1 MNNIKR
7 TVIRKRMLLLTM
19 SWIFFATTTQAEIE
33 NQDITDR
40 MVTMKAENVSLA
52 DAFGM
57 IRKETGLTVFYGNQL
72 LDDRERVSFDFK
84 RKKLNE
90 VLDYLLEDKGIL
102 YELRRNRVIVLERVA
117 RNRPVNLPV
126 SPRQENPP
134 SRSVQ
139 PYYITGIVSDL
150 NGPVADVTVQVKG
163 TSRVTSTEAS
173 GQYRIQATTG
183 EVLVFRRLGYL
194 EQAIT
199 VTEGKT
205 LDVTLTE
212 SIQDID
218 EVIVV
223 GYGTVKKKDL
233 TGAVAQVKAQEV
245 NAFPNAN
252 ALQALAG
259 RAPGVHI
266 RQSSGAPGPSLSVRV
281 RGGNSIQGSNEP
293 LYVIDGFPIAGSN
306 PSVVNTADIESI
318 EILKDASATAIYG
331 SRGANGVV
339 IITTKKGKAGRTNVS
354 FETSYSTQQLIRKI
368 DLMNAQEYAH
378 FYNQQAV
385 NDKVAPYFTDD
396 QIAAFGSGFDWQD
409 FVFQRAPMATAA
421 LGVSGGNEKTQFSI
435 GGSFFGQDGIIKG
448 SNYDRYSLQSSV
460 NHQINDKFSAEL
472 NMVLSR
478 LTTERRD
485 SGGGSRGNSMIAAA
499 ISAPPILTP
508 YNEDGSYR
516 ILHTAY
522 PFLATDLRNP
532 INWINESSAQTK
544 ANVALINAAISY
556 RITPELILK
565 IAGGLEN
572 RDDRSDNYTTT
583 LFFDSPGI
591 ANISTTQ
598 QASLLNENTLNYTK
612 TFDKHTLAAVAGV
625 TYQNFINTSVNAG
638 GTDFLSDIYETY
650 NLGAAGTP
658 GVPGSNYVKSALVS
672 FLGRANYSYD
682 DRYLATVSFRRD
694 GSSRYSPGSKWGNF
708 PSAALAW
715 RISNEDFMAGISTI
729 SDLKLRASWGLTGS
743 QAIGPYT
750 TLNLLSAGKTIF
762 NNEYFNTVGPSTRLP
777 NDLTWETTEQLDIGV
792 DVGLLSNRILLT
804 ADYYL
809 KNTRDLLS
817 DVRLPASMGYTTAIR
832 NVGKVQNKGFEF
844 GIEARPFTD
853 NFSWDINANIAFN
866 RNKVVSLYNQEDV
879 LRDNI
884 GMIIVSDATS
894 ILREGRPVG
903 QFWGYI
909 EDGYDEKGDIIYR
922 DINGD
927 GSISS
932 GDKTYIGN
940 ANPDFTYGFNS
951 VMNYRNVEFS
961 FFLQGIYGNDIFN
974 ASSITNTMDY
984 GFGLNMPK
992 SVYENH
998 WTTDRTDADYPR
1010 ISRSTPVK
1018 VSTRFIEDGSYLR
1031 LKNISLGYNLPL
1043 TALNINKVQRIQ
1055 VYVSGQNLFT
1065 LTNYTWWD
1073 PETNFRLD
1081 HNSYP
1086 SAKSVTFG
1094 IRAGF

>member
-1 MNNIKR
+1 M
-7 TVIRKRMLLLTM
+7 VIGLRPLLLAM
-19 SWIFFATTTQAEIE
+19 PLLIFATATQAKNE
-33 NQDITDR
+33 NQDI
-40 MVTMKAENVSLA
+40 MAKAVTIKAENVSLA
-52 DAFGM
+52 DAFEM
-57 IRKETGLTVFYGNQL
+57 IRKQTGLTVFYGNQV
-72 LDDRERVSFDFK
+72 LDDREQVSLNFEQ
-84 RKKLNE
+84 KKLNE
-90 VLDYLLEDKGIL
+90 VLDYLLRDKEVR
-102 YELRRNRVIVLERVA
+102 YELRRNRVIVLERVIRSRSVDLPVGSGQA
-117 RNRPVNLPV
+117 DIRNRPL
-126 SPRQENPP
+126 Q
-134 SRSVQ
+134 Q
-139 PYYITGIVSDL
+139 TYIRGTVTDA
-150 NGPVADVTVQVKG
+150 NGPIANVTVAVKG
-163 TSRVTSTEAS
+163 TSRVTSTGESGNYRVEA
-173 GQYRIQATTG
+173 TEG

-194 EQAIT
+194 EKEVLVTQKGT
-199 VTEGKT
+199 V
-205 LDVTLTE
+205 DVALEE
-212 SIQDID
+212 SVQDID
-218 EVIVV
+218 EVVVV

-233 TGAVAQVKAQEV
+233 TGAVARVKTQEI

-252 ALQALAG
+252 ALQALSG

-266 RQSSGAPGPSLSVRV
+266 RQSSGAPGPGLSVRV
-281 RGGNSIQGSNEP
+281 RGGNSIKGSNEP

-306 PSVVNTADIESI
+306 PSVVNTSDIESI

-354 FETSYSTQQLIRKI
+354 FETSYSTQQLIRKLE
-368 DLMNAQEYAH
+368 LMNAQEYAR
-378 FYNQQAV
+378 FYNEQAV
-385 NDKVAPYFTDD
+385 NDNVAPYFTDE
-396 QIAAFGSGFDWQD
+396 QITAFGQGFDWQD
-409 FVFQRAPMATAA
+409 FVFRPAPMSTAA
-421 LGVSGGNEKTQFSI
+421 LGISGGNDKTQFSI

-448 SNYDRYSLQSSV
+448 SNYNRYSLQSSI
-460 NHQINDKFSAEL
+460 NHLINEKVSAEL

-485 SGGGSRGNSMIAAA
+485 SGGGNRGNSMIAAA

-532 INWINESSAQTK
+532 INWINEQTAQTN

-556 RITPELILK
+556 QITPELTLK
-565 IAGGLEN
+565 VAGGMEN

-583 LFFDSPGI
+583 RFFDSPGI
-591 ANISTTQ
+591 ANVSTTQ
-598 QASLLNENTLNYTK
+598 QASLLNENTLNFVK
-612 TFDKHTLAAVAGV
+612 TFNERHTLAAVAGI
-625 TYQNFINTSVNAG
+625 TYQNFVNTSLKAG
-638 GTDFLSDIYETY
+638 GTDFLSDIYESH

-658 GVPGSNYVKSALVS
+658 GVPGSAYAKSALVS
-672 FLGRANYSYD
+672 FLGRVNYSYD
-682 DRYLATVSFRRD
+682 DRYLATLSFRRD

-715 RISNEDFMAGISTI
+715 RVSNEDFMNDVSALSE
-729 SDLKLRASWGLTGS
+729 LKLRASWGLSGS
-743 QAIGPYT
+743 QAIDPYT

-777 NDLTWETTEQLDIGV
+777 NDLTWETTEQFDVGMDIGIF
-792 DVGLLSNRILLT
+792 SNRILVT

-832 NVGKVQNKGFEF
+832 NVGKIQNKGFEF
-844 GIEARPFTD
+844 GVEARPFT
-853 NFSWDINANIAFN
+853 NEFSWDIIANIAFN
-866 RNKVVSLYNQEDV
+866 RNKVISLYNHEDV
-879 LRDNI
+879 LRDNV

-922 DINGD
+922 DLNGD
-927 GSISS
+927 GNISS
-932 GDKTYIGN
+932 ADKTYIGD
-940 ANPDFTYGFNS
+940 ANPKFTYGFNS

-961 FFLQGIYGNDIFN
+961 FFLQGTYGNDIFN

-998 WTTDRTDADYPR
+998 WTPSRTDADYPR

-1031 LKNISLGYNLPL
+1031 LKNVSLGYTLPVKKW
-1043 TALNINKVQRIQ
+1043 NINKIRRLQ
-1055 VYVSGQNLFT
+1055 VYASGQNLLTF
-1065 LTNYTWWD
+1065 TNYSWWD
-1073 PETNFRLD
+1073 PETNYRLD
-1081 HNSYP
+1081 HNGYP

>member
-1 MNNIKR
+1 MDNTKR
-7 TVIRKRMLLLTM
+7 NVIRKLMLVSALSLSCM
-19 SWIFFATTTQAEIE
+19 LFATTIHARGETQEI
-33 NQDITDR
+33 TAR
-40 MVTMKAENVSLA
+40 SVTMKAKNASLA
-52 DAFGM
+52 DAFGL
-57 IRKETGLTVFYGNQL
+57 IRAKTGLTVFYDNQL
-72 LDDRERVSFDFK
+72 LNDREQVSFDFQN
-84 RKKLNE
+84 RK
-90 VLDYLLEDKGIL
+90 LDEILDFLLKDKGIQ

-117 RNRPVNLPV
+117 DKKPTIATVKE
-126 SPRQENPP
+126 SAA
-134 SRSVQ
+134 RSTVQ
-139 PYYITGIVSDL
+139 TYITGTVSDK
-150 NGPVADVTVQVKG
+150 GSPVTDVNVSVKG
-163 TSRVTSTEAS
+163 TDRITATDES
-173 GQYRIQATTG
+173 GRYRIQASAG
-183 EVLVFRRLGYL
+183 DILLFRRLGYL
-194 EQAIT
+194 EQEIT
-199 VTEGKT
+199 VGTAAIIN
-205 LDVTLTE
+205 VTLVE
-212 SIQDID
+212 SVQDIE
-218 EVIVV
+218 EVVVV

-233 TGAVAQVKAQEV
+233 TGAVAQVRAQEV

-252 ALQALAG
+252 ALQALSG
-259 RAPGVHI
+259 RASGVHI
-266 RQSSGAPGPSLSVRV
+266 RQSSGAPGPGMSVRV

-293 LYVIDGFPIAGSN
+293 LYVIDGFPLAGSN

-339 IITTKKGKAGRTNVS
+339 IITTKKGKEGRTDVS
-354 FETSYSTQQLIRKI
+354 FETSYSSQQLIRKL
-368 DLMNAQEYAH
+368 DLMNAQEYAS

-385 NDKVAPYFTDD
+385 NDNVAPYFTAE
-396 QIAAFGSGFDWQD
+396 QVAAFGQGFDWQD
-409 FVFQRAPMATAA
+409 FVFQRAPMATAS
-421 LGVSGGNEKTQFSI
+421 LGISGGNEKTQFSI

-448 SNYDRYSLQSSV
+448 SNYDRYSLQSSIE
-460 NHQINDKFSAEL
+460 HKINDKFSAEL
-472 NMVLSR
+472 NTVLSR

-499 ISAPPILTP
+499 VSAPPILTP

-556 RITPELILK
+556 RITPDLTLRV
-565 IAGGLEN
+565 AGGLEN

-598 QASLLNENTLNYTK
+598 QASLLNENTLNYIK
-612 TFDKHTLAAVAGV
+612 TFNNIHSLAAVLGV
-625 TYQNFINTSVNAG
+625 TYQNFTNTSVNAG
-638 GTDFLSDIYETY
+638 GTDFLSDLYETH

-658 GVPGSNYVKSALVS
+658 GVPGSAYVKSALVS
-672 FLGRANYSYD
+672 FLGRVNYSFD
-682 DRYLATVSFRRD
+682 DRYLATISFRRD
-694 GSSRYSPGSKWGNF
+694 GSSRYSPESKWGNF
-708 PSAALAW
+708 PSAAVAW
-715 RISNEDFMAGISTI
+715 RISNEEFMSDLSAI

-743 QAIGPYT
+743 QAIDPYT

-777 NDLTWETTEQLDIGV
+777 NDLTWETTEQLDIGI
-792 DVGLLSNRILLT
+792 DLGILNNRILLT

-817 DVRLPASMGYTTAIR
+817 DVRLPASMGYTTTIR
-832 NVGKVQNKGFEF
+832 NVGKVQNRGFEF
-844 GIEARPFTD
+844 GVEARPFNGD
-853 NFSWDINANIAFN
+853 FSWDINANIAFN
-866 RNKVVSLYNQEDV
+866 RNKVISLYNHEDV
-879 LRDNI
+879 LRDNV

-922 DINGD
+922 DISGD
-927 GSISS
+927 GNISS
-932 GDKTYIGN
+932 VDKTYIGD

-951 VMNYRNVEFS
+951 AMNYKNFEFS
-961 FFLQGIYGNDIFN
+961 FFFQGTYGNDIFN

-998 WTTDRTDADYPR
+998 WTSSNTDADYPR

-1043 TALNINKVQRIQ
+1043 AAMNIHKVQRLQ
-1055 VYVSGQNLFT
+1055 VYVSGQNLLT
-1065 LTNYTWWD
+1065 LTNYSWWD

-1086 SAKSVTFG
+1086 SAKSITFG